1 MIPDHGFAWYDSEV
15 SEIPMEDFNPNDYYL
30 DDDSTEEHIE
40 SILVDINA
48 RTFCLFGSDG
58 NERKVDDN
66 SVDEFMA
73 ILSVIRNVVD
83 EEIIYYVEP
92 LVDTENAR

>member
-15 SEIPMEDFNPNDYYL
+15 SEIPMEDYDPNQYYL
-30 DDDSTEEHIE
+30 DEDSTEEYIE

>member
-15 SEIPMEDFNPNDYYL
+15 SEIPMEDYDPSSYYL
-30 DDDSTEEHIE
+30 DEDSTEEYIE
-40 SILVDINA
+40 SILVDVNA
-48 RTFCLFGSDG
+48 RSFCMFGSDG
-58 NERKVDDN
+58 NERKVDSD
-66 SVDEFMA
+66 SVEEFMVV
-73 ILSVIRNVVD
+73 LSLIRDVVD

>member
-15 SEIPMEDFNPNDYYL
+15 SEIPMDYDPSQYYL
-30 DDDSTEEHIE
+30 DEDSTEEYIE
-40 SILVDINA
+40 SILVDVNA
-48 RTFCLFGSDG
+48 RSFCMFGSDG
-58 NERKVDDN
+58 SERKVDSD
-66 SVDEFMA
+66 SVEEVM
-73 ILSVIRNVVD
+73 IVLSLIRDVVD